1 VQRGQRAG
9 WRNLEDRPS
18 AEEPVNIGNRSC
30 PVEVPV
36 GSLALNRSEEAI
48 AVYDDVVHRFGDA
61 TEPVIREQVAGA
73 LFNKGVGLGA
83 LNRSKEAIMVYDEVL
98 RRFGEA
104 TEPGTREG
112 VAGALRN
119 KGCRLGVLKRT
130 EEALAVYDDMIRRF
144 ADATEPA
151 IQDVVERAKADRDEL
166 RPPGAA
172 ASG

>member
-1 VQRGQRAG
+1 
-9 WRNLEDRPS
+9 
-18 AEEPVNIGNRSC
+18 
-30 PVEVPV
+30 
-36 GSLALNRSEEAI
+36 
-48 AVYDDVVHRFGDA
+48 
-61 TEPVIREQVAGA
+61 
-73 LFNKGVGLGA
+73 
-83 LNRSKEAIMVYDEVL
+83 MVYDEVL